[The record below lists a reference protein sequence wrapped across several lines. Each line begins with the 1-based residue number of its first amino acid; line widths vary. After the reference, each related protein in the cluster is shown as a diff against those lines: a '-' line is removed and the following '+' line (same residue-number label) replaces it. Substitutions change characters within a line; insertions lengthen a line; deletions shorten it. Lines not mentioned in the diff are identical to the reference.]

1 MIQAFFQ
8 WNNVRYEVDLSCGVD
23 LSTPYGAPNSVSAW
37 GSPPVRF
44 EPVRYGDWVG
54 SVAAGASVNFFD
66 IQLNPHG
73 NGTHTEW
80 AGHILPERGS
90 VNDQL
95 RLFWFP
101 ALLADVR
108 VEGDGSIQEPF
119 SLMEHQHLPEA
130 VILRTS
136 KSYTPPE
143 DGNYSGAHPP
153 YLLPEFAQTLAKKG
167 VQHLLIDLPSV
178 DPEEDGGALSAHKAF
193 WGIDKGELRSGATI
207 SELLRIPA
215 SLQEGLY
222 LLNLQMAP
230 IANDASPSRPI
241 VFPWIH
247 AHES

>member
-8 WNNVRYEVDLSCGVD
+8 WNNVRYEVDLSQGVD
-23 LSTPYGAPNSVSAW
+23 LSNPYGASNSVSAW

-90 VNDQL
+90 VNEKLL
-95 RLFWFP
+95 RYWFV
-101 ALLADVR
+101 ALLVDVR
-108 VEGDGSIQEPF
+108 VENDGSIQEPF
-119 SLMEHQHLPEA
+119 SLLEHQQLPEA

-136 KSYTPPE
+136 KHYSPPLN
-143 DGNYSGAHPP
+143 GNFTGVHPP
-153 YLLPEFAQTLAKKG
+153 YLLPEFAENLAKKG

-193 WGIDKGELRSGATI
+193 WGLHQGELRDDATI
-207 SELLRIPA
+207 TELLRIPA
-215 SLQEGLY
+215 SLSEGLY

-230 IANDASPSRPI
+230 IANDASPSRPV